1 MCGIFVVVPLIN
13 ERRAGRK
20 IVTEQLASATGKNP
34 SDSCNVKS
42 HSKEW
47 DFAGG
52 GGGMFAIRMRRR
64 IGITF

>member
-1 MCGIFVVVPLIN
+1 MCGIFAALPLIN
-13 ERRAGRK
+13 ECCAGRK
-20 IVTEQLASATGKNP
+20 VAAEQLASATGKNP
-34 SDSCNVKS
+34 SDSCYGKS